1 MIALYVV
8 AGAFLLLAI
17 LSLFGKGD
25 GFIRFMMFGQPMD
38 KYDVKYL
45 RASTFMMFL
54 ILAALTG
61 CLAEPGLKFM
71 SPVIVLMVAMI
82 ALYYLLAY
90 TLGRKKS
97 AGA

>member
-1 MIALYVV
+1 MISLYIV
-8 AGAFLLLAI
+8 AGIFLLLAI

-38 KYDVKYL
+38 KYDVKYP

-71 SPVIVLMVAMI
+71 SPVIFLMVAMI

-90 TLGRKKS
+90 TLGRK
-97 AGA
+97 